1 MRQLLLMHEGEQAG
15 RASGSWV
22 AAAPSWAGLGVRAYW
37 PPLRPPPT
45 PPACLGRTRGS
56 AEWYGPAR

>member
-15 RASGSWV
+15 GASGSRV
-22 AAAPSWAGLGVRAYW
+22 AAGLSWAGLGVRACR
-37 PPLRPPPT
+37 PPPRPPPT

>member
-22 AAAPSWAGLGVRAYW
+22 AAAPSWAGLGVRACR
-37 PPLRPPPT
+37 PPPRPPPT